1 MEDSLSKMKYQQDFL
16 KEQLR
21 QENEEKKGLK
31 QEIDKD
37 HKRIMEL
44 ERQLKEHKLSSESRF
59 HEFCVEK
66 GITFEFNFES
76 IALLQLGCHSFLE
89 DSPRDSELE
98 HKWRWLVA
106 EEERLVELRTE
117 ITWRSEELEERE
129 SNLEKR
135 EIALVRSVN
144 RSESDKQAISTNV
157 DLVESLK
164 RQVDSN
170 DVVGA
175 SQVRYSLS
183 SLIF

>member
-1 MEDSLSKMKYQQDFL
+1 M
-16 KEQLR
+16 
-21 QENEEKKGLK
+21 
-31 QEIDKD
+31 
-37 HKRIMEL
+37 
-44 ERQLKEHKLSSESRF
+44 
-59 HEFCVEK
+59 
-66 GITFEFNFES
+66 
-76 IALLQLGCHSFLE
+76 
-89 DSPRDSELE
+89 
-98 HKWRWLVA
+98 A

-175 SQVRYSLS
+175 TQVRYSLF